1 MQKEQNQAAAS
12 ALVGAG
18 RRTWTMF
25 VGNLPNILAV
35 AFLSGLL
42 LHFLPVHRLTGLLG
56 GGVLAD
62 GFVGA
67 VMGSVSTGNPLV
79 GYILAGEFLE
89 QGLGPAVITA
99 LLVSWVTVGSV
110 QLPAEIQSFG
120 LRFAL
125 LRNGLA
131 FASALLIAL
140 LVLPV
145 LRFFGGS
152 LP

>member
-1 MQKEQNQAAAS
+1 MQPEKTPTTLA
-12 ALVGAG
+12 GAG
-18 RRTWTMF
+18 RKTWSMF
-25 VGNLPNILAV
+25 VGNVPNILAV

-42 LHFLPVHRLTGLLG
+42 LHFLPVQRLAGLLG
-56 GGVLAD
+56 GGLLVD
-62 GFVGA
+62 GFIGA

-110 QLPAEIQSFG
+110 QLPAEMQSFG
-120 LRFAL
+120 LRFAV

-131 FASALLIAL
+131 FVSALAIALLI
-140 LVLPV
+140 LPV
-145 LRFFGGS
+145 LRLFGGG